1 MATLSNAE
9 LLKRVPLFSNL
20 TDTQATSLIG
30 SLDKKRFRKSE
41 TIVGIGEKS
50 NALFVILSGRAKVVL
65 SNQKGKEVVLALLEP
80 GDYIGELSLIDNSA
94 HSATVIA
101 TSPVDALALGQH
113 DFAQCVLNNAALA
126 VSIMHGMAS
135 RLRKANQKIASFALM
150 GVNARVVQSLLAV
163 AEKSAD
169 GHLVVARK
177 ISHSALA
184 KEVGASREMVSKAL
198 KAFENQSFI
207 KKLDNGHLLINERR
221 IEPRA

>member
-1 MATLSNAE
+1 
-9 LLKRVPLFSNL
+9 
-20 TDTQATSLIG
+20 
-30 SLDKKRFRKSE
+30 
-41 TIVGIGEKS
+41 
-50 NALFVILSGRAKVVL
+50 
-65 SNQKGKEVVLALLEP
+65 
-80 GDYIGELSLIDNSA
+80 
-94 HSATVIA
+94 
-101 TSPVDALALGQH
+101 
-113 DFAQCVLNNAALA
+113 